1 MPKKTPLSDPEYMA
15 HLPQNGHN
23 LSHRFTYTSSTG
35 MILPVLYDLLN
46 PGEKVDLAVELF
58 TRTQPMV
65 RPAIID
71 VEQFVDFFFVPMTKF
86 NQLWKQMVTNTHD
99 IGTSAFPNLDFDTN
113 PNLRLMPNVDF
124 SRDSGALGAFLNGSA
139 SVSSYVD
146 PYNKDFFDR
155 SSVGFVRLF
164 DMLDLNPSQFGDW
177 LYRDDDS
184 VNYRPRLGSMAP
196 SFNPVFLAA
205 YQAIYMD
212 YYRLTD
218 YEENDPFSY
227 NFDWCIDSN
236 FMNVS
241 FPIGLDG
248 SHYGLWQLRYAPY
261 RRDYFRNVKRSPLFA
276 SGETIV
282 SDLFYNIQKQAYNR
296 DSTVNTNITNATI
309 NADPYQPGSVGLK
322 AVAPNTSISQFNLQ
336 NLRAMLA
343 TNKMMAIQGRA
354 RAHYDEQIMAHF
366 GVKTPKGISDE
377 VYYLGSHHQT
387 ILLQDVVATASN
399 VEAEEPL
406 GALAGRGLSRNRSK
420 DIKFTAPCHG
430 ILMAVQYTVPRP
442 NYTIGLSKLHTWF
455 TQYDLPQPELDKLG
469 MQPLFDYE
477 FMWNPVEN
485 NRRSGWQWR
494 YQEYKLKPNRVSHAF
509 ANRRYVSDPVGGFR
523 AWSNGAEFLKQDYN
537 RQSLMTVSD
546 MLCPPTALNDIMV
559 GQYRVNLSGASL
571 FEEDGTSVA
580 SNWPQR
586 LYDYDPFINEISFKY
601 FKTSFMSVFGIE
613 DINNI

>member
-1 MPKKTPLSDPEYMA
+1 MPKKTPLSDPEYVA

-35 MILPVLYDLLN
+35 MILPVLYDMLS
-46 PGEKVDLAVELF
+46 PGDKVDLAVELF

-71 VEQFVDFFFVPMTKF
+71 VEQFVDFFFVPMAKF
-86 NQLWKQMVTNTHD
+86 NQLWKQMIMNVND
-99 IGTSAFPNLDFDTN
+99 IGTTAFEDLLDLSNNN
-113 PNLRLMPNVDF
+113 PNLYLMPHIDF
-124 SRDSGALGAFLNGSA
+124 SADLSSLADYFLGQIDNNKT
-139 SVSSYVD
+139 YN
-146 PYNKDFFDR
+146 PYNRDFFD
-155 SSVGFVRLF
+155 SSSKGMVRLF

-177 LYRDDDS
+177 LYRFDAG
-184 VNYRPRLGSMAP
+184 VINYRPRLGSPAP
-196 SFNPVFLAA
+196 TFNPVYLAA

-218 YEENDPFSY
+218 YEENDPYSY
-227 NFDWCIDSN
+227 NFDWCLTENS
-236 FMNVS
+236 MSVYS
-241 FPIGLDG
+241 PIGLYN
-248 SHYGLWQLRYAPY
+248 SHFGLWQLRYAPY

-276 SGETIV
+276 SGEVIV
-282 SDLFYNIQKQAYNR
+282 PSLFNNIQKQAWNR
-296 DSTVNTNITNATI
+296 NVRVQSYIQTSQENEA
-309 NADPYQPGSVGLK
+309 ASVGINT
-322 AVAPNTSISQFNLQ
+322 VAPNPAIVSFNLQ
-336 NLRAMLA
+336 NLRAVLA
-343 TNKMMAIQGRA
+343 TNKMMAIQGRS

-377 VYYLGSHHQT
+377 VYYLGGHHQS
-387 ILLQDVVATASN
+387 IMLQDVVATASN

-494 YQEYKLKPNRVSHAF
+494 YQEYKLKPNRVTHAF

-523 AWSNGAEFLKQDYN
+523 CWSNGAEFFKENYSA
-537 RQSLMTVSD
+537 QSLMTVSD
-546 MLCPPTALNDIMV
+546 LLCPPTALNDIMV
-559 GQYRVNLSGASL
+559 GQYSVNGNADSL
-571 FEEDGTSVA
+571 FEEDDHSVA

-601 FKTSFMSVFGIE
+601 FKTSFMSTFGIE

>member
-1 MPKKTPLSDPEYMA
+1 MPKKTPLSDPEYVA

-86 NQLWKQMVTNTHD
+86 NQLWKQMVTNTND
-99 IGTSAFPNLDFDTN
+99 IGTTAFPNLDFGKN
-113 PNLRLMPNVDF
+113 PEMRLMPYVDF
-124 SRDSGALGAFLNGSA
+124 GHDLETLADFFTDDISA
-139 SVSSYVD
+139 STFD
-146 PYNKDFFDR
+146 PYNRGFFD
-155 SSVGFVRLF
+155 SSANGLVRLF
-164 DMLDLNPSQFGDW
+164 DMLDLNPSQFGHW
-177 LYRDDDS
+177 LHKHNPDT
-184 VNYRPRLGSMAP
+184 NFRPRMGSDPAT
-196 SFNPVFLAA
+196 FNPVYLAA

-218 YEENDPFSY
+218 YEENDAFSY
-227 NFDWCIDSN
+227 NFDWTINNDGINRSIDLN
-236 FMNVS
+236 TYN
-241 FPIGLDG
+241 
-248 SHYGLWQLRYAPY
+248 SHFGLWQLRYAPY

-276 SGETIV
+276 SGETIAPT
-282 SDLFYNIQKQAYNR
+282 LFNNIQKQAYNR
-296 DSTVNTNITNATI
+296 DASVNTNITNANI
-309 NADPYQPGSVGLK
+309 NAAPYQPASVGLQ
-322 AVAPNTSISQFNLQ
+322 AVAPNPSISHFNLQ
-336 NLRAMLA
+336 NLRAVLA
-343 TNKMMAIQGRA
+343 TNKMMSIQGRA

-377 VYYLGSHHQT
+377 VYYLGGHHQT

-399 VEAEEPL
+399 VEAQEPL

-523 AWSNGAEFLKQDYN
+523 AWSNGAEFLKENYSQ
-537 RQSLMTVSD
+537 QSLMTVSD
-546 MLCPPTALNDIMV
+546 LLCPPIALNDIMV
-559 GQYRVNLSGASL
+559 GQYSVSGNASEL
-571 FEEDGTSVA
+571 FIEEGQKVD

-601 FKTSFMSVFGIE
+601 FKTSFMSTFGIE

>member
-1 MPKKTPLSDPEYMA
+1 MPKKTPLSDPEYVA

-35 MILPVLYDLLN
+35 MILPVLYDMLS

-86 NQLWKQMVTNTHD
+86 NMLWKQMVTNTND
-99 IGTSAFPNLDFDTN
+99 IGTTAFDEIDWSDN
-113 PNLRLMPNVDF
+113 PNLQLMPIIDF
-124 SRDSGALGAFLNGSA
+124 SSNLDVLSDFFTDDISDNPTF
-139 SVSSYVD
+139 D
-146 PYNKDFFDR
+146 PYNTGFFE
-155 SSVGFVRLF
+155 SSGRGLVRLF
-164 DMLDLNPSQFGDW
+164 DMLDLNPSQFGHW
-177 LYRDDDS
+177 LHKRS
-184 VNYRPRLGSMAP
+184 PESNFRPRMGSDPAT
-196 SFNPVFLAA
+196 FNPVYLAA

-227 NFDWCIDSN
+227 NFDWCISEN
-236 FMNVS
+236 NMAVS
-241 FPIGLDG
+241 TNIATFNNRF
-248 SHYGLWQLRYAPY
+248 GLWQLRYAPY

-282 SDLFYNIQKQAYNR
+282 SSLFNNIQKQAYNR
-296 DSTVNTNITNATI
+296 NVGVQTYIHTAQENEA
-309 NADPYQPGSVGLK
+309 ASVGINT
-322 AVAPNTSISQFNLQ
+322 VAPNPAIVSFNLQ

-343 TNKMMAIQGRA
+343 TNKMMSIQGRA

-366 GVKTPKGISDE
+366 GVKTPKGIADE
-377 VYYLGSHHQT
+377 VYYLGGHHQS
-387 ILLQDVVATASN
+387 IMLQDVVATASN

-430 ILMAVQYTVPRP
+430 ILMAVQYSVPRP

-469 MQPLFDYE
+469 MQPLYDYE

-494 YQEYKLKPNRVSHAF
+494 YQEYKLKPNRVTHAF

-523 AWSNGAEFLKQDYN
+523 AWSNGAEFLKQNYS

-559 GQYRVNLSGASL
+559 GQYSVSGNAAEL
-571 FEEDGTSVA
+571 FVEDGTSVA

-601 FKTSFMSVFGIE
+601 FKTSFMSTFGIE

>member
-1 MPKKTPLSDPEYMA
+1 MPKKTPLSDPEYVA

-35 MILPVLYDLLN
+35 MILPVLYDMLS

-86 NQLWKQMVTNTHD
+86 NMLWKQMVTNTND
-99 IGTSAFPNLDFDTN
+99 IGTTAFDEIDFSSN
-113 PNLRLMPNVDF
+113 PNLQLMPHIDF
-124 SRDSGALGAFLNGSA
+124 KSDLNTFLNFFESEI
-139 SVSSYVD
+139 D
-146 PYNKDFFDR
+146 DNKTMNPYNRNFFDSTPR
-155 SSVGFVRLF
+155 GMVRLF
-164 DMLDLNPSQFGDW
+164 DMLDLNPSQFGHW
-177 LYRDDDS
+177 MFKADS
-184 VNYRPRLGSMAP
+184 SRNYRPRMGSDPAT
-196 SFNPVFLAA
+196 FNPVYLAA

-218 YEENDPFSY
+218 YEENDPYSY
-227 NFDWCIDSN
+227 NFDWAISENSMSVDVGIDMPNSN
-236 FMNVS
+236 F
-241 FPIGLDG
+241 
-248 SHYGLWQLRYAPY
+248 GLWQLRYAPY

-276 SGETIV
+276 SGEILVPT
-282 SDLFYNIQKQAYNR
+282 LFNNIQKQAYNR
-296 DSTVNTNITNATI
+296 NVGVQSYIQTGQENESV
-309 NADPYQPGSVGLK
+309 SVGINT
-322 AVAPNTSISQFNLQ
+322 VAPNPAIVAFNLQ

-343 TNKMMAIQGRA
+343 TNKMMSIQGRA

-377 VYYLGSHHQT
+377 VYYLGGHHQS
-387 ILLQDVVATASN
+387 IMLQDVVATASN

-494 YQEYKLKPNRVSHAF
+494 YQEYKLKPNRVTHAF

-523 AWSNGAEFLKQDYN
+523 AWSNGAELFKENYSA
-537 RQSLMTVSD
+537 QSLMTVSD
-546 MLCPPTALNDIMV
+546 LLCPPTALNDIMV
-559 GQYRVNLSGASL
+559 GQYSVASSSADSL
-571 FEEDGTSVA
+571 FLEEGSSVA

-586 LYDYDPFINEISFKY
+586 LYDFDPFINEISFKY
-601 FKTSFMSVFGIE
+601 FKTSFMSTFGIE